1 MLPLQPH
8 RFQNNQGRCKPHNK
22 LLRRR
27 QLLEEVEVAEA
38 TEVAGL
44 KRGVVERGVV
54 DALALPKVFLE
65 WHPMTHVARQALP
78 LIS

>member
-1 MLPLQPH
+1 M
-8 RFQNNQGRCKPHNK
+8 
-22 LLRRR
+22 
-27 QLLEEVEVAEA
+27 AEA

-65 WHPMTHVARQALP
+65 WHPMTHVARQARP